1 MYFKKIAQTLEKKE
15 LIKTLSVKEKNF

>member
-15 LIKTLSVKEKNF
+15 SIKTLSVKEKNF